1 MIKISFKTALLFII
15 LVAATG
21 VAFHL
26 FFNGYVAAAG
36 SQQKELDRLVDNI
49 GILKI
54 PHVPRPVEI
63 QLKDVYGNT
72 VRLSDLR
79 GKVVFLNFWA
89 TWCAACVVEMPSM
102 EKLHGRLKDK
112 DFVMVAINVQ
122 ESDTQVKAFFEKM
135 KLSFTALL
143 DSNGEVATGFSI
155 NALPTT
161 FVLDKEGRIVGAAIG
176 PREWDSRASIALFE
190 YLIESNP
197 KMSFGLLPLAALE
210 PRLKAPT

>member
-1 MIKISFKTALLFII
+1 MMKKISFKTILLSII

-21 VAFHL
+21 AAFSL
-26 FFNGYVAAAG
+26 LYNGYVGAAG
-36 SQQKELDRLVDNI
+36 SQQQELDRLFGNI

-54 PHVPRPVEI
+54 PHVTRPIEI
-63 QLKDVYGNT
+63 QLKDAYGNWI
-72 VRLSDLR
+72 RLSDYR

-89 TWCAACVVEMPSM
+89 TWCAACVVEMPAM
-102 EKLHGRLKDK
+102 EKLHRRLKDK
-112 DFVMVAINVQ
+112 DFVMVAINMQ
-122 ESDTQVKAFFEKM
+122 ESDAQVKAFFEKL

-143 DSNGEVATGFSI
+143 DSDGEVATGFAV

-190 YLIESNP
+190 YLINMRSG
-197 KMSFGLLPLAALE
+197 SG
-210 PRLKAPT
+210 

>member
-1 MIKISFKTALLFII
+1 MKKVSFKTVILSII
-15 LVAATG
+15 LVAAAG
-21 VAFHL
+21 VAFHIL
-26 FFNGYVAAAG
+26 NNGYVAAAD
-36 SQQKELDRLVDNI
+36 SQQKELDRLLDNI

-54 PHVPRPVEI
+54 PHMTRPVEI

-112 DFVMVAINVQ
+112 DFVMVAVNVQ

-135 KLSFTALL
+135 KLSFNALL

-161 FVLDKEGRIVGAAIG
+161 FVLDKAGRIVGTAIG
-176 PREWDSRASIALFE
+176 PREWNSRSSIALFD
-190 YLIESNP
+190 YLINMRSDP
-197 KMSFGLLPLAALE
+197 V
-210 PRLKAPT
+210 

>member
-1 MIKISFKTALLFII
+1 MIGIMKKVSLKTVLLFII
-15 LVAATG
+15 LVAAAG

-26 FFNGYVAAAG
+26 FYNGYVATAG
-36 SQQKELDRLVDNI
+36 SQQQELDRLFGDL

-54 PHVPRPVEI
+54 PHVTRPVEI
-63 QLKDVYGNT
+63 ELKDVHGNLI
-72 VRLSDLR
+72 RLSDFR

-112 DFVMVAINVQ
+112 NFVMLAINMQ

-135 KLSFTALL
+135 KLSFAALL
-143 DSNGEVATGFSI
+143 DSNGEVAAGFAV

-161 FVLDKEGRIVGAAIG
+161 FVLDKGGRIVGTAIG

-190 YLIESNP
+190 YLIDANP
-197 KMSFGLLPLAALE
+197 AQS
-210 PRLKAPT
+210 